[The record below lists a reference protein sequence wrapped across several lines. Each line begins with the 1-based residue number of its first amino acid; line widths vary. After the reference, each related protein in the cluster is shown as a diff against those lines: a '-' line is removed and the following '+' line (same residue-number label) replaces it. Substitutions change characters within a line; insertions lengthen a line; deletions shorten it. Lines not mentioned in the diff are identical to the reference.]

1 MSKLKT
7 PSEKSFGIT
16 FSIIFF
22 GITIYFYF
30 ISGDLNYF
38 LLITGFLLILI
49 SYIYPKILKFPNFLW
64 FKFGIFLS
72 RIMTPLILTI
82 IFYAVV
88 APMGIVYKLFNKN
101 IKKTT
106 WQIPKQKEEVDFN
119 KQY

>member
-1 MSKLKT
+1 MRKLKP

-16 FSIIFF
+16 FSVIFF
-22 GITIYFYF
+22 GVTAYFYF
-30 ISGDLNYF
+30 KSGNFNNF
-38 LLITGFLLILI
+38 LFITGFLLILI
-49 SYIYPKILKFPNFLW
+49 SFVSPKLLKFPNFLW

-72 RIMTPLILTI
+72 KIMTPLILTI
-82 IFYAVV
+82 IFYVVV

-101 IKKTT
+101 NKKTT